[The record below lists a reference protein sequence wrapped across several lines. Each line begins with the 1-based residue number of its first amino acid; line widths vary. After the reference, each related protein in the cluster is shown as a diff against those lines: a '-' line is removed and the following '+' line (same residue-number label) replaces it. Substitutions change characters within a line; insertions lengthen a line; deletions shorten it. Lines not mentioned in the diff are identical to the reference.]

1 MNKLKT
7 LSYPVLVAL
16 DVWTDIINQELKKQN
31 LSYAE
36 LARKMNLDRKT
47 ISAWLNLNRTPRLEY
62 VIRMYQI
69 LGLKEINIPID

>member
-1 MNKLKT
+1 MNKVNT

-62 VIRMYQI
+62 VIQMYQI